1 MATPDSAG
9 HDRGTMPDGET
20 DVRGQTDAEPLYTVA
35 QAAAL
40 LAASERTVRRRIASG
55 GVAAVKVGGQ
65 YRVPASAL
73 GVHAPDSAPVMP
85 DGQRRSV
92 PDTVTAPP
100 AVPVRVPNMA
110 PLVALVER
118 QAEEI
123 ARLNRELGAAHE
135 RLRQL
140 GAGQHAPVASREGA
154 GATEPRHPA
163 PDTSASSQAPWWRRW
178 LGLDR

>member
-1 MATPDSAG
+1 MATPVSAG
-9 HDRGTMPDGET
+9 HDGSLMPDAET

-40 LAASERTVRRRIASG
+40 LTISERTVRRRIAAG
-55 GVAAVKVGGQ
+55 EIAAVKVGGQ

-73 GVHAPDSAPVMP
+73 GVHAPDSVLVTPA
-85 DGQRRSV
+85 GQRRST

-100 AVPVRVPNMA
+100 AMPVRVLDIA
-110 PLVALVER
+110 PLVAVVER

-123 ARLNRELGAAHE
+123 ARLNRELGAAQE

-140 GAGQHAPVASREGA
+140 SAGQMTAQEKTPAVRASV
-154 GATEPRHPA
+154 
-163 PDTSASSQAPWWRRW
+163 PWWRRW
-178 LGLDR
+178 WEWWG

>member
-1 MATPDSAG
+1 
-9 HDRGTMPDGET
+9 MPDVRA

-40 LAASERTVRRRIASG
+40 LAVSERTVRRRIASG
-55 GVAAVKVGGQ
+55 ELAAVKVGGQ
-65 YRVPASAL
+65 YRVPSSAI
-73 GVHAPDSAPVMP
+73 GVHAPDSPPVTP
-85 DGQRRSV
+85 AGQRRTV
-92 PDTVTAPP
+92 TDTVTAPP
-100 AVPVRVPNMA
+100 AVPVRVPDMP

-140 GAGQHAPVASREGA
+140 GTGQHASVASRDGA

-163 PDTSASSQAPWWRRW
+163 PDPSASPRPARAPWWRRW

>member
-1 MATPDSAG
+1 
-9 HDRGTMPDGET
+9 MPDGET

-40 LAASERTVRRRIASG
+40 LAVSERTVRRRIASG
-55 GVAAVKVGGQ
+55 DVAAVKVGGQ

-73 GVHAPDSAPVMP
+73 GVHAPDSVPVMP
-85 DGQRRSV
+85 AGQSRST
-92 PDTVTAPP
+92 PDAVTAPP
-100 AVPVRVPNMA
+100 AVPVRVPDMA
-110 PLVALVER
+110 PLVAVIER

-140 GAGQHAPVASREGA
+140 GGGQHAPQAAPFAPGEAQPANVAP
-154 GATEPRHPA
+154 ATPA
-163 PDTSASSQAPWWRRW
+163 SPQAPWWRRL

>member
-1 MATPDSAG
+1 MDMPVSAG
-9 HDRGTMPDGET
+9 HDGSQMPDASA

-40 LAASERTVRRRIASG
+40 LAVSERTVRRRIASG
-55 GVAAVKVGGQ
+55 EVAAVKVGGQ

-73 GVHAPDSAPVMP
+73 GVHAPDSEPDAPA
-85 DGQRRSV
+85 GQCRSA
-92 PDTVTAPP
+92 PDTVAAPP
-100 AVPVRVPNMA
+100 AVPVRVPDIA
-110 PLVALVER
+110 PLVAVVER

-140 GAGQHAPVASREGA
+140 GAGQAATERPAPVERPADASV
-154 GATEPRHPA
+154 
-163 PDTSASSQAPWWRRW
+163 PWWRFWERW
-178 LGLDR
+178 G